1 MDKKIKILGI
11 APYDGMKTLMLRLAE
26 QRTDIDLTVY
36 VGDLE
41 TGAQIASRHT
51 LQDFDVILSRGGT
64 AELIS
69 SISPIP
75 VVEIQLSA
83 YDILRA
89 MKLAEN
95 YTDRYAIVGYPGIT
109 KSAHFLC
116 DLMQHEIDIYTIHS
130 PEEVYPT
137 LNRLI
142 SQGYQMVLCD
152 VITNSQAQ
160 RLGMRSILFTSGT
173 ESIEA
178 AFDQALKTA
187 GIYQALISKT
197 EFFRT
202 LLEDYQYHIFVYDDT
217 AELVYT
223 SKTHNFSTSL
233 MGTLKNYV
241 PDILIERDKK
251 FYRDEGGILVSIRGI
266 LKTIH
271 KQTYIAYYINTR
283 KVPLSLIR
291 NGIRYIDKEQAVDQ
305 FYSSFYGLNT
315 PDNPSQISLHK
326 LNQTTDPVML
336 FGSDGTGK
344 EQMAGII
351 YTQSSY
357 NNKPMAIIDCSLVTK
372 ERGWTFLTEHT
383 NSPFS
388 DTSTTIYI
396 REIEYLSDSQ
406 FQEVFSIIRDLNL
419 HKRNRIIF
427 SCTLAENEPIPQRCQ
442 LLINHFYCQTF
453 WIPPLKNNREEI
465 PNLANLYI
473 SILNMEL
480 AKEIIGLEP
489 DATAMLQNY
498 QWPGNYNQFRRIM
511 RDLAIMTD
519 TPYMKASS
527 VSKILL
533 RESPI
538 LPSQE
543 TTGLDLNRTL
553 EEINLDILRIT
564 LAKEDGNQTAAAKR
578 LGISRTTLWRML
590 QKGE

>member
-241 PDILIERDKK
+241 PDILIEKDKK

-305 FYSSFYGLNT
+305 FYSSFYGLHN

-357 NNKPMAIIDCSLVTK
+357 SNKPMAIIDCSLVTK

-453 WIPPLKNNREEI
+453 WIPQLKDNREEI

-489 DATAMLQNY
+489 DATVMLQNY

-543 TTGLDLNRTL
+543 TSGLDLNRTL